1 LTTASPAP
9 QSKPVPPAPAQAGEK
24 SPGEPAPPPWWKTL
38 RADPPFVLRIAIGA
52 GFVGLIL
59 LLWWLATRGAP
70 TEAWI
75 SPSKLPSP
83 GKVFGSL
90 DKLLERDLQDSI
102 FATMTR
108 VLKGVLYAAIFGI
121 GIGVLVASFRGGLAA
136 VTPIVIF
143 LRSVPMGA
151 LLPLTVVWFSTGE
164 KQKAM
169 FIFLAVV
176 PFVFSDTV
184 KAMSSVPE
192 RYVETAQTLG
202 ASRFQIIR
210 KVLFPLALP
219 DIITSLR
226 FQFGLALGYITLA
239 EAINTERGIGAMLN
253 NGEKRG
259 LIEQNFL
266 LLFIIASIAFL
277 IDWGIRG
284 FQRGVFP
291 YRKDL

>member
-1 LTTASPAP
+1 
-9 QSKPVPPAPAQAGEK
+9 
-24 SPGEPAPPPWWKTL
+24 
-38 RADPPFVLRIAIGA
+38 
-52 GFVGLIL
+52 
-59 LLWWLATRGAP
+59 
-70 TEAWI
+70 
-75 SPSKLPSP
+75 
-83 GKVFGSL
+83 
-90 DKLLERDLQDSI
+90 
-102 FATMTR
+102 M
-108 VLKGVLYAAIFGI
+108 
-121 GIGVLVASFRGGLAA
+121 
-136 VTPIVIF
+136 
-143 LRSVPMGA
+143 
-151 LLPLTVVWFSTGE
+151 GE
-164 KQKAM
+164 KQKSM

-202 ASRFQIIR
+202 SSRFQIIR

-253 NGEKRG
+253 TGEKRG